1 MAAACKT
8 RDLCR
13 HRSTG
18 GPPESV
24 QRHVAIEVPDLPA
37 FHAYAAVCRSLGNRE
52 ALPVMVSSREDFLG
66 QRGRAALEG
75 TSRPSWKQA
84 DPRRCL
90 STSYREAVGSRS
102 RSNSR
107 VTNSSWQLASTA
119 SGWQHHGSGFAHD
132 EALSPGSLSSLGGP
146 GSLVTPLAVRGR
158 T

>member
-18 GPPESV
+18 GPPFTV

-52 ALPVMVSSREDFLG
+52 ALPVMVSSREDVLG

-75 TSRPSWKQA
+75 TSRSLMETGRPS
-84 DPRRCL
+84 PL
-90 STSYREAVGSRS
+90 FVHIF
-102 RSNSR
+102 
-107 VTNSSWQLASTA
+107 
-119 SGWQHHGSGFAHD
+119 SGGSGQ
-132 EALSPGSLSSLGGP
+132 PQPQQQQGNQQ
-146 GSLVTPLAVRGR
+146 
-158 T
+158 